1 MRKNSIKNTRVNEAV
16 RQELSA
22 LISREVK
29 DPRVDMMT
37 TVTRVNVATDLKT
50 CKVYISVLGDAQ
62 KKEETMAGL
71 KSSEGFLR
79 RMLAKNL
86 NLRNTPE
93 LTFILDESI
102 EYGIRMSKL
111 IDGLEYSRQMS
122 DMMGGSQD
130 SAQMAQFLTGLDIS
144 EIAGAEEY
152 LAEMEAAMEDD
163 GEADYSDCGLMP
175 PGAKDEEDR

>member
-1 MRKNSIKNTRVNEAV
+1 MRKNSVKNIRVNEAV
-16 RQELSA
+16 RQELSM

-37 TVTRVNVATDLKT
+37 SVTRVNVATDLKT
-50 CKVYISVLGDAQ
+50 CKVYISVFGDDE

-93 LTFILDESI
+93 LQFILDGSI
-102 EYGIRMSKL
+102 EYGMHMSQL
-111 IDGLEYSRQMS
+111 IDQLEFR
-122 DMMGGSQD
+122 D
-130 SAQMAQFLTGLDIS
+130 
-144 EIAGAEEY
+144 
-152 LAEMEAAMEDD
+152 EDAD
-163 GEADYSDCGLMP
+163 GET
-175 PGAKDEEDR
+175 DEDA

>member
-1 MRKNSIKNTRVNEAV
+1 MRKNSVKNIRVNEAV
-16 RQELSA
+16 RQELSM

-37 TVTRVNVATDLKT
+37 SVTRVIVATDLKT
-50 CKVYISVLGDAQ
+50 CKVYISVFGDDE

-93 LTFILDESI
+93 LQFILDGSI
-102 EYGIRMSKL
+102 EYGMHMSQL
-111 IDGLEYSRQMS
+111 IDQLEFR
-122 DMMGGSQD
+122 DGD
-130 SAQMAQFLTGLDIS
+130 A
-144 EIAGAEEY
+144 
-152 LAEMEAAMEDD
+152 D
-163 GEADYSDCGLMP
+163 GET
-175 PGAKDEEDR
+175 DEDA

>member
-16 RQELSA
+16 RQELSM

-37 TVTRVNVATDLKT
+37 TVTRVIVATDLKT
-50 CKVYISVLGDAQ
+50 CKVYISVYGDEE

-79 RMLAKNL
+79 RMLARNL

-93 LTFILDESI
+93 LFFILDESI
-102 EYGIRMSKL
+102 EYGMYMSEK
-111 IDGLEYSRQMS
+111 IDELSREEEEKRR
-122 DMMGGSQD
+122 
-130 SAQMAQFLTGLDIS
+130 LT
-144 EIAGAEEY
+144 
-152 LAEMEAAMEDD
+152 
-163 GEADYSDCGLMP
+163 
-175 PGAKDEEDR
+175 EDRMPDEAGEDHGEV

>member
-1 MRKNSIKNTRVNEAV
+1 MRKNSIKNTRINEAV
-16 RQELSA
+16 RQELSV

-37 TVTRVNVATDLKT
+37 TVTRVIVATDLKT
-50 CKVYISVLGDAQ
+50 CKVYVSVYGDSE

-93 LTFILDESI
+93 LFFILDESI
-102 EYGIRMSKL
+102 EYGMYMSGK
-111 IDGLEYSRQMS
+111 IDELSRQE
-122 DMMGGSQD
+122 Q
-130 SAQMAQFLTGLDIS
+130 
-144 EIAGAEEY
+144 EKAG
-152 LAEMEAAMEDD
+152 DPD
-163 GEADYSDCGLMP
+163 GE
-175 PGAKDEEDR
+175 DR

>member
-1 MRKNSIKNTRVNEAV
+1 MRKNSVKNIRVNEAV
-16 RQELSA
+16 RQELSM

-37 TVTRVNVATDLKT
+37 SVTRVNVATDLKT
-50 CKVYISVLGDAQ
+50 CKVYISVFGDDE

-93 LTFILDESI
+93 LQFILDGSI
-102 EYGIRMSKL
+102 EYGMHMSQL
-111 IDGLEYSRQMS
+111 IDQLEFR
-122 DMMGGSQD
+122 
-130 SAQMAQFLTGLDIS
+130 
-144 EIAGAEEY
+144 EED
-152 LAEMEAAMEDD
+152 AD
-163 GEADYSDCGLMP
+163 GET
-175 PGAKDEEDR
+175 DEDA

>member
-1 MRKNSIKNTRVNEAV
+1 MRKNSVKNIRVNEAV
-16 RQELSA
+16 RQELSM

-37 TVTRVNVATDLKT
+37 SVTRVIVATDLKT
-50 CKVYISVLGDAQ
+50 CKVYISVFGDDE

-93 LTFILDESI
+93 LQFILDGSI
-102 EYGIRMSKL
+102 EYGMHMSQL
-111 IDGLEYSRQMS
+111 IDQLEFR
-122 DMMGGSQD
+122 D
-130 SAQMAQFLTGLDIS
+130 
-144 EIAGAEEY
+144 
-152 LAEMEAAMEDD
+152 EDAD
-163 GEADYSDCGLMP
+163 GET
-175 PGAKDEEDR
+175 DEDA